1 MPAID
6 RFCDDTLAERS
17 MYFKSIL
24 DNVFQGDCVKVG
36 RERHFS
42 SEKTFYAT
50 KMLKKR
56 KKSKRNKTRKNMSE

>member
-17 MYFKSIL
+17 VYFKSIL

-42 SEKTFYAT
+42 SGKTFYAT
-50 KMLKKR
+50 KMLKKER
-56 KKSKRNKTRKNMSE
+56 KVRGTKRVRI